1 MEAEKKSRKILR
13 QQLELLIF
21 FIVFWFLLKKM
32 DKNSV
37 YYTHESSN
45 KSINNK
51 INCYLRART
60 HRIIIIIII
69 MAKTRS
75 TPAKRSPESTIEIIE
90 KFFATKFSFEKIKR
104 KQIWETYHRIAENLT
119 VNIDLLICIYMT
131 YTQKTKSIVPIY
143 LSATTEFA

>member
-1 MEAEKKSRKILR
+1 
-13 QQLELLIF
+13 
-21 FIVFWFLLKKM
+21 M

-104 KQIWETYHRIAENLT
+104 K
-119 VNIDLLICIYMT
+119 
-131 YTQKTKSIVPIY
+131 
-143 LSATTEFA
+143 